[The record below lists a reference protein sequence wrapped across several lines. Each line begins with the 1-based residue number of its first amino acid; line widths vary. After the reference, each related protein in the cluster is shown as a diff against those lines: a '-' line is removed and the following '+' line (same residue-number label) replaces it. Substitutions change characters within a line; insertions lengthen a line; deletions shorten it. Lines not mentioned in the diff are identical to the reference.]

1 MLTTALA
8 LALTVAA
15 PASGAGIDTASGAG
29 SSTAS
34 GAGDGAG
41 GGVQPLPALGALGA
55 NYNENLDQL
64 NHRELRRARA
74 DWVRG
79 FYVLPEADSVPPAQ
93 SPTLRAV
100 RDAHDSGLRT
110 VLSLKFPRAGS
121 SFPRPGSAE
130 MAAELARLDRVL
142 PQVFATADI
151 VTIGNEPFIESIP
164 AERDERLNEFYETV
178 ARHVIDRRSELC
190 GAECGTHLYMGALN
204 RLDLPR
210 NRTPAVERYLA
221 FVRGTPE
228 IEGVDLH
235 PHVADQ
241 ARIQDFL
248 DYTLPRLRPE
258 QTFLVTEFSLV
269 WYWKRHMTDR
279 IPAAFAERY
288 GYAADTEVWQVI
300 DEAIEQPFPSRK
312 WDDLLS
318 QSPWFEAKKHLLRDE
333 MERFRSTGRLAVAT
347 YGFNQ
352 IPSMTAGWSATK
364 PPWLLNSVFADLT
377 VRPAGQGMAAP
388 GNAWLDDFRA
398 LQETADGAGP
408 CSGLDTVRVC
418 ARQPGPVGRSS
429 EGSTRS
435 GASPS

>member
-1 MLTTALA
+1 MADWSREAGTRRPTTDRRATGSAASLTTRIRTVAGVLATLA
-8 LALTVAA
+8 LALGVPA
-15 PASGAGIDTASGAG
+15 PAAGEASA
-29 SSTAS
+29 
-34 GAGDGAG
+34 
-41 GGVQPLPALGALGA
+41 VEVEPLPPLGVLGA
-55 NYNENLDQL
+55 NFNENLDRL
-64 NHRELRRARA
+64 NERELRAARA
-74 DWVRG
+74 SWVRG
-79 FYVLPEADSVPPAQ
+79 FYTLPEADTVPPAQ
-93 SPTLRAV
+93 SDTLLAV
-100 RDAHDSGLRT
+100 RAAHDAGFRT
-110 VLSLKFPRAGS
+110 VLSLKFPLADS
-121 SFPRPGSAE
+121 SFPRPGSTE

-142 PQVFATADI
+142 PLVFDTVDV

-190 GAECGTHLYMGALN
+190 GAGCATHLYMGALN

-210 NRTPAVERYLA
+210 NRTPAVERFLA
-221 FVRGTPE
+221 FVRETPE

-269 WYWKRHMTDR
+269 WYWQQHMTDR
-279 IPAAFAERY
+279 VPAAFAQRY
-288 GYAADTEVWQVI
+288 GYAPDTQVWQVI
-300 DEAIEQPFPSRK
+300 DEAIERPFPSHK
-312 WDDLLS
+312 WNDLLS

-352 IPSMTAGWSATK
+352 IPSMTTRWSATK

-377 VRPAGQGMAAP
+377 VQPSGQGRSTP
-388 GNAWLDDFRA
+388 GYAWIDDFRR
-398 LQETADGAGP
+398 LQ
-408 CSGLDTVRVC
+408 
-418 ARQPGPVGRSS
+418 
-429 EGSTRS
+429 
-435 GASPS
+435 